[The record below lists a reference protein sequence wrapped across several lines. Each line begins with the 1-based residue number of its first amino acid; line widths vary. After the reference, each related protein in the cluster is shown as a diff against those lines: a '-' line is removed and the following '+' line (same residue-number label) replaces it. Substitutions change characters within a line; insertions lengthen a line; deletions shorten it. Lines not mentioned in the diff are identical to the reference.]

1 MTVSALTRNNIIG
14 IANLSDSLE
23 IAESFGLKAKSVDEQ
38 ATAEAL
44 ISDFVTELSPHVS
57 GVCLSAE
64 VGFGA
69 TEKLPLDS
77 SLVFEL
83 SDMLRPKDPLSVPVL
98 SQIWGVEQTR
108 NNNAVAKLELFYN
121 PQEEE
126 ARSKKQM
133 VIELYDYC
141 QHENIPFLL
150 DLVLYLETSRDKYQ
164 AQFLELQLDAVQ
176 ELRQYCDLMALEYP
190 SDALSAVT
198 LTAELDVP
206 WIISGRGVP
215 YETYKEQLRV
225 ALESGAVGYIVGSQF
240 LPEKVTKDAST
251 FLQTT
256 VRDRAIELER
266 IATETL
272 ARSMTEV

>member
-1 MTVSALTRNNIIG
+1 
-14 IANLSDSLE
+14 
-23 IAESFGLKAKSVDEQ
+23 
-38 ATAEAL
+38 
-44 ISDFVTELSPHVS
+44 
-57 GVCLSAE
+57 
-64 VGFGA
+64 
-69 TEKLPLDS
+69 
-77 SLVFEL
+77 
-83 SDMLRPKDPLSVPVL
+83 
-98 SQIWGVEQTR
+98 
-108 NNNAVAKLELFYN
+108 VAKLELFYN

-133 VIELYDYC
+133 VVELYDYC
-141 QHENIPFLL
+141 QHEGIAFLL
-150 DLVLYLETSRDKYQ
+150 DLVLYLETSKDKYQ

-206 WIISGRGVP
+206 WILSGRGVP

-225 ALESGAVGYIVGSQF
+225 ALESGAVGYMVGSQL

-256 VRDRAIELER
+256 VRDRAIELNR

-272 ARSMTEV
+272 ARSSTEV

>member
-23 IAESFGLKAKSVDEQ
+23 IAEVFGMNAKSVQEQ
-38 ATAEAL
+38 AKVEEL
-44 ISDFVTELSPHVS
+44 ISSFVTELSSHMS

-69 TEKLPLDS
+69 TEKLPLDTG
-77 SLVFEL
+77 LVFEL

-108 NNNAVAKLELFYN
+108 NNSAVAKLELFYN

-141 QHENIPFLL
+141 QNQGIAFLL
-150 DLVLYLETSRDKYQ
+150 DLVIYLETSKDKYQ

-190 SDALSAVT
+190 SDALSTVT

-206 WIISGRGVP
+206 WILSGRDVP

-225 ALESGAVGYIVGSQF
+225 ALESGAVGYIVGSQL
-240 LPEKVTKDAST
+240 LPENVTKDAST

-256 VRDRAIELER
+256 LRDRAIELNR
-266 IATETL
+266 IATETME
-272 ARSMTEV
+272 RSKVPV